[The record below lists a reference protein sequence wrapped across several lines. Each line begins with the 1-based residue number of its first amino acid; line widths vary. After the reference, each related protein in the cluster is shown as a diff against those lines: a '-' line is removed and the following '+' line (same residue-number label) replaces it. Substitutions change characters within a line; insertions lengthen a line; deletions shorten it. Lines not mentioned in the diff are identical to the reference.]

1 MMLACKVELII
12 NCIVIACIDRLW
24 ALLSLNPIRIC
35 MSNTWQNLVQTHVS
49 LQTGELL
56 AGL

>member
-24 ALLSLNPIRIC
+24 ALLSLIPIRIC
-35 MSNTWQNLVQTHVS
+35 MSNTWQNLVQTRMS

>member
-1 MMLACKVELII
+1 MMLARKVKLII

-24 ALLSLNPIRIC
+24 ALLSLIPIRIC
-35 MSNTWQNLVQTHVS
+35 MSNTWQNLVQTLVS
-49 LQTGELL
+49 LQTGELF

>member
-1 MMLACKVELII
+1 MLLASKVELII
-12 NCIVIACIDRLW
+12 NCIVIDCIDRLW
-24 ALLSLNPIRIC
+24 ALLSLIPIRIC
-35 MSNTWQNLVQTHVS
+35 MSNTWQNLVQTLVS